1 MIFLKSSFFP
11 STIKEW
17 KNLEPKMR
25 KCKSISI
32 FKINIL
38 KSIRPKPNNVYCCH
52 NPKGIRLKT
61 RLRLGCSHLCEHKL
75 KHSFQNCLNSL
86 CLCCN
91 DIETSTHYLPH
102 GPTLWACNFIVSD
115 WRSETKGFGL
125 SLAASYMQRWALC
138 SNRPANLRVSV
149 KWVEVVE
156 VS

>member
-1 MIFLKSSFFP
+1 
-11 STIKEW
+11 
-17 KNLEPKMR
+17 MR

-61 RLRLGCSHLCEHKL
+61 SLKH

-91 DIETSTHYLPH
+91 NIETSTHYLPH
-102 GPTLWACNFIVSD
+102 GPTL
-115 WRSETKGFGL
+115 
-125 SLAASYMQRWALC
+125 
-138 SNRPANLRVSV
+138 
-149 KWVEVVE
+149 
-156 VS
+156 